1 MKFEWRKQE
10 KELYLP
16 KEKPME
22 IKVPKQKFYTLSG
35 QGDPNEQQFSEE
47 VSALY
52 AMAYGIRMS
61 VKKGL
66 IGKEPFEYTVYP
78 LEGVWTL
85 SDEAVAA
92 GRAFDKADLVYKI
105 MIRQPDFIT
114 EEMALANLEQ
124 VAKKKPN
131 SNNQNINFETIEEGN
146 CVQMLHVGPYSEE
159 GKTFEVMKR
168 YCEEHQLSRKTFAHR
183 EIYLSDVR
191 KIAPEKMKTVLRYSV
206 KSLV

>member
-16 KEKPME
+16 KTKPVE
-22 IKVPKQKFYTLSG
+22 IEVPEQKFYTLSG
-35 QGDPNEQQFSEE
+35 QGDPNGQQFSEE

-52 AMAYGIRMS
+52 AMSYGIRMS
-61 VKKGL
+61 AKKGL

-78 LEGVWTL
+78 LEGIWTL

-105 MIRQPDFIT
+105 MIRQPDFVT
-114 EEMALANLEQ
+114 EEIALANLDQ
-124 VAKKKPN
+124 VAKKKANP
-131 SNNQNINFETIEEGN
+131 NNQNIKFEAIEDGK

-159 GKTFEVMKR
+159 GNTFEVMER
-168 YCEEHQLSRKTFAHR
+168 YCGEKQLSRKTFAHR

-191 KIAPEKMKTVLRYSV
+191 KVAPEKMKTVLRYSV
-206 KSLV
+206 K

>member
-22 IKVPKQKFYTLSG
+22 IRVPQQKFYTLSG
-35 QGDPNEQQFSEE
+35 AGDPNGQQFSQE

-52 AMAYGIRMS
+52 AMSYGIRMLA
-61 VKKGL
+61 KKGL
-66 IGKEPFEYTVYP
+66 AGKEPFEYTVYP
-78 LEGVWTL
+78 LEGIWTL
-85 SDEAVAA
+85 SDEALAD

-114 EEMALANLEQ
+114 EELALASLEQ
-124 VAKKKPN
+124 VGKKKPN
-131 SNNQNINFETIEEGN
+131 PNNHNVKFETIEDGK
-146 CVQMLHVGPYSEE
+146 CVQMLHIGPYSEE
-159 GKTFEVMKR
+159 GKTFEVMQQ
-168 YCEEHQLSRKTFAHR
+168 YCAEHQLSRKTFAHR

-191 KIAPEKMKTVLRYSV
+191 KISPEKMKTVLRYSI
-206 KSLV
+206 K